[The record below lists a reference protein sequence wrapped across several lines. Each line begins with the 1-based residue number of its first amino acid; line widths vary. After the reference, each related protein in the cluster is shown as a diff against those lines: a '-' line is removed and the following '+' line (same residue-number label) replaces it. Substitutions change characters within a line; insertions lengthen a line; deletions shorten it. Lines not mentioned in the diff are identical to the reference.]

1 MESKYDFATDEEIER
16 RRYDLVRSLK
26 KKGYVQLVTS
36 LGTLNLEI
44 HCDLVPRTAENF
56 LGLCVAGKYDNTPFH
71 RLIPRFMVQGG
82 DPTGGFEAVDR
93 AVGTGTGG
101 ESLWKR
107 PFADEFHP
115 SLTHSGEGVVSMANS
130 GPNTNGSQFFITFDA
145 APHLDRKHSVFGR

>member
-56 LGLCVAGKYDNTPFH
+56 LGLCVAGQYDNTPFH

-82 DPTGGFEAVDR
+82 DPTGGFEAIAR
-93 AVGTGTGG
+93 AIGTGTGG

-130 GPNTNGSQFFITFDA
+130 GPNSNGSQFFITFDA

>member
-82 DPTGGFEAVDR
+82 DPTGGFEATAR
-93 AVGTGTGG
+93 AIGTGTGG

-130 GPNTNGSQFFITFDA
+130 GPNSNGSQFFITFDA